1 MFISTCTQ
9 NYKKI
14 LFSNSDFVSEV
25 HGCCFI
31 FKHLRFWD
39 GIHPLTPRPFGNPWS
54 ATVCRNVLKSYNNKT
69 VKKHS
74 YLQSLPSTWGYISSR
89 ARHVVTS
96 TGHRTGNRAG
106 RLSSDGRYATRRSSE
121 AVNPRYRSRHPSTL
135 RIRHNSTNSS
145 EPPLSYISYSIRS
158 LHDSRSAIKQWK
170 HNVLSA
176 VKKGKVFPYSLPSV
190 GPGADPGVQ
199 AVSPQVT

>member
-69 VKKHS
+69 VKNIRTYSLCQAHGDI
-74 YLQSLPSTWGYISSR
+74 YLHVG
-89 ARHVVTS
+89 HVVTS

-106 RLSSDGRYATRRSSE
+106 RLSSHGRYATRRSSE
-121 AVNPRYRSRHPSTL
+121 GVHPPYRSRHPSTL

-145 EPPLSYISYSIRS
+145 EPPLSYINTKNCSLSI
-158 LHDSRSAIKQWK
+158 
-170 HNVLSA
+170 VLTA
-176 VKKGKVFPYSLPSV
+176 T
-190 GPGADPGVQ
+190 D
-199 AVSPQVT
+199 